1 MNEIEIPGSPY
12 VYSRSQQTTLD
23 EIARRV
29 SDLRAEGSLTPE
41 VLYKIRKYF
50 RIKNIYHSNA
60 IEGNKLGLGET
71 RQVVEMGMTLTGK
84 SLKDQTEARN
94 LGQATDFLEDLVSN
108 PVNPIM
114 ERNIREI
121 HYLVLKGVDDDNAGK
136 YRTVPVEIS
145 GSEIFSARP
154 GIDCGQDAGG
164 RFVAGQGDC
173 SGRKVRVCFGRR
185 SPGWRGCAYVVRARS
200 PFH

>member
-29 SDLRAEGSLTPE
+29 SDLRTEGSLTPE

-71 RQVVEMGMTLTGK
+71 RQVVEMGMTLTGI
-84 SLKDQTEARN
+84 KDTE
-94 LGQATDFLEDLVSN
+94 T
-108 PVNPIM
+108 IM
-114 ERNIREI
+114 
-121 HYLVLKGVDDDNAGK
+121 
-136 YRTVPVEIS
+136 TTM
-145 GSEIFSARP
+145 
-154 GIDCGQDAGG
+154 
-164 RFVAGQGDC
+164 
-173 SGRKVRVCFGRR
+173 
-185 SPGWRGCAYVVRARS
+185 
-200 PFH
+200 